1 MEALGFRAQAAF
13 VKLATPS
20 VDPTIHFPLQRYDQL
35 LGYCEAVANGL
46 VDSKL
51 LPVSTAAGEGSVA
64 PAAVL
69 QPLPPQS
76 FLHAAIGNP
85 HPRPP
90 HPSPSLTLF
99 PIAALQQ
106 SLPTQRPE
114 EVATTGAEL
123 QLLLNSMSH
132 LHDAMMYTAEV
143 TRRFT
148 HPTDLQFMHGILA
161 IHCHVLAS
169 LQSRLNHLQFL
180 NAADSTLRS
189 VAFRRYLKRPLAPVG
204 QTASI
209 HPADQA
215 FIKSVYDDFSK

>member
-1 MEALGFRAQAAF
+1 MDGSTRLTQAEVDKLRKAIRDAAPQSAQPASLEALGSRAQAAF

-20 VDPTIHFPLQRYDQL
+20 VDLAIHFPLQRYDQL
-35 LGYCEAVANGL
+35 LGYCAAVANGL

-64 PAAVL
+64 VL
-69 QPLPPQS
+69 QPLPPRS

-85 HPRPP
+85 HPRPT
-90 HPSPSLTLF
+90 HPSHPLTLF

-143 TRRFT
+143 TRHFT
-148 HPTDLQFMHGILA
+148 HRTDLQFMHGILA

-169 LQSRLNHLQFL
+169 LQSCLNHLQL
-180 NAADSTLRS
+180 LLIVPCALSLSS
-189 VAFRRYLKRPLAPVG
+189 V
-204 QTASI
+204 I
-209 HPADQA
+209 
-215 FIKSVYDDFSK
+215 